1 MRRSRLNS
9 KCILSL
15 LALGVIVSSVP
26 LGTLSALAQT
36 ATSAQA
42 TPEIHTYTLPSGQRL
57 YVKEDHD
64 QPIVT
69 LDTWVTTGSV
79 NEVNSNNG
87 VSHFLE
93 HLIFKGTDEF
103 KTGEI
108 DRLLESKGAKF
119 NAATSDDFTHYYITT
134 ATPYFE
140 EALKLHASML
150 NRATIPVDE
159 LNRERKVVQEE
170 INRATDNPNHKRFD
184 ALSKLLYGAHGYGLD
199 TLGPKSNI
207 ANIPRESILGYYQHW
222 YQPKNFH
229 TVIVGDVNPEQVKT
243 WVEKL
248 FSSTASATSGT
259 ALTEKV
265 GQYTPPVVNAPIFG
279 SIPKTKIIID
289 PSVTQAYLTL
299 GIPGPSIEQREDV
312 FPLDVAMSVLG
323 AGKSSRLYSVL
334 HEEKPLTL
342 SVSAGNMTQKYSGI
356 LFVDAEMK
364 SENRAAVKDEILKQL
379 NRLKKE
385 GVTQEELT
393 KAKTQAIKDFIFHNE
408 ATEGVA
414 NSIGYN
420 VSIGKLTDYTDYV
433 NNIQKVTQADVLKA
447 LNTYLDFK
455 KAILVELLPPTKTP
469 VAKLESDN
477 LKWLASANSPTTSPA
492 PKTSTLTV
500 VSKATPQKEVLANG
514 LTLITKPLKDSNTVA
529 LKIFI
534 KGGQSVEPTPGLS
547 ALTADLLMTE
557 TQGRTRSQINEE
569 LEGRGM
575 NLSVDSHEDYIE
587 VSATSISEDF
597 GELFVI
603 LQDVLKNP
611 TFNPTELEK
620 QKTLL
625 RQSILANQDNPSSI
639 AMENFTDGVYPN
651 HPYGNVGKRI
661 EPHLKDI
668 SQESVRAFYQSQF
681 QPQNM
686 IVSVVGNFDPAT
698 VKNYLKS
705 SMPEPTVSSNTPP
718 ISTTTKPSLNLAPI
732 TKETVI
738 DEHKPIKGATWIVKG
753 WQVPAIGNRDYAALK
768 ILNSYLGTGM
778 SSQLFVNLREKQ
790 GLAYVVSSAY
800 PTLAQAGH
808 FFMFIGTDPKNRETV
823 LKGFET
829 EIDQLKNT
837 AISPEALK
845 AAKDKMI
852 GGFALAHETNASQA
866 FYLGFYETMGV
877 GYQFDAQYPS
887 LLEKVTSADIQR
899 VAQTYFSQPNVLSI
913 VSPLE
918 LSPKTMPK
926 KPELLKK

>member
-1 MRRSRLNS
+1 MHHKIINTKSL
-9 KCILSL
+9 LSL
-15 LALGVIVSSVP
+15 LALGLTFSSLP
-26 LGTLSALAQT
+26 LGTLSAMAQT
-36 ATSAQA
+36 ATSAEVHA
-42 TPEIHTYTLPSGQRL
+42 EIHTYVLPSGQHL

-79 NEVNSNNG
+79 NEVTTNNG

-93 HLIFKGTDEF
+93 HLIFKGTDEY

-184 ALSKLLYGAHGYGLD
+184 ALSKLLYGNHGYGLD

-207 ANIPRESILGYYQHW
+207 ANIPREAILGYYQHW

-229 TVIVGDVNPEQVKT
+229 TVIVGDVNPEQVKV

-248 FSSTASATSGT
+248 FSSTASATTGT

-265 GQYTPPVVNAPIFG
+265 GQYTPPVVNAPVFG
-279 SIPKTKIIID
+279 SVPKTKVIID
-289 PSVTQAYLTL
+289 PSVTQSYLTL

-312 FPLDVAMSVLG
+312 FPLDVAMNVLG

-334 HEEKPLTL
+334 HEEKPMVL
-342 SVSAGNMTQKYSGI
+342 SVSSGNMTQKYSGI

-364 SENRAAVKDEILKQL
+364 PENRAAVKDEILKQL

-385 GVTQEELT
+385 GVTPEELT

-414 NSIGYN
+414 NTIGYN

-433 NNIQKVTQADVLKA
+433 NNIQKVTQADVIKA

-477 LKWLASANSPTTSPA
+477 LKWLSSANKSTSSPTPKPSTSNLA
-492 PKTSTLTV
+492 IV
-500 VSKATPQKEVLANG
+500 NKATPQKEVLANG

-529 LKIFI
+529 FKIFV

-547 ALTADLLMTE
+547 SLTADLLMTE

-569 LEGRGM
+569 LEARGM

-686 IVSVVGNFDPAT
+686 IVSVVGNFDPNT

-705 SMPEPTVSSNTPP
+705 AMPALAMSANNSPSNATA
-718 ISTTTKPSLNLAPI
+718 KPLLSLAPI
-732 TKETVI
+732 TKQTVI

-829 EIDQLKNT
+829 EIDQLKTT

-852 GGFALAHETNASQA
+852 GGFALAHETNANQA

-887 LLEKVTSADIQR
+887 LLEKVTSADIQK

-918 LSPKTMPK
+918 LPNNHQPK
-926 KPELLKK
+926 K